1 MHIHLERVE
10 RASNCFR
17 FFGVSLEPNLFQD
30 TSLVI
35 RWGRIG
41 TRGTIRIRASGSED
55 LMTMAAAS
63 LVKRKLRRG
72 YRPVSVGGETTWA
85 VSPRRARI
93 QTDRLLERLIASAAR
108 PGALS
113 LGLLGGQPGRDED

>member
-30 TSLVI
+30 VSLVV

-41 TRGTIRIRASGSED
+41 TRGAIRIRASGSED

-63 LVKRKLRRG
+63 LVKRKLGRG
-72 YRPVSVGGETTWA
+72 YRPVSVGGATTWA

-93 QTDRLLERLIASAAR
+93 HTDHLLEKLVKRAAR
-108 PGALS
+108 PDVLPS
-113 LGLLGGQPGRDED
+113 DLPDSRDEN